1 MNIIEAMEQLK
12 AGKAI
17 QRTGWGN
24 AKIQAVQLEN
34 GQYQI
39 FASGDLTPEMLV
51 LLSGDYDVKEE
62 KETNDVK
69 ETEEAVSFERL
80 SPLRFLCCLQRV
92 FWALVQGRF

>member
-1 MNIIEAMEQLK
+1 MNIIEAVEQPK

-24 AKIQAVQLEN
+24 AKIQAAQLED

-51 LLSGDYDVKEE
+51 LLSGDY
-62 KETNDVK
+62 ETK
-69 ETEEAVSFERL
+69 TEETK
-80 SPLRFLCCLQRV
+80 
-92 FWALVQGRF
+92 

>member
-51 LLSGDYDVKEE
+51 LLSGDYDVNEA
-62 KETNDVK
+62 KETKDVK
-69 ETEEAVSFERL
+69 ETEEAL
-80 SPLRFLCCLQRV
+80 
-92 FWALVQGRF
+92 

>member
-1 MNIIEAMEQLK
+1 MNIIEAVYTLK
-12 AGKAI
+12 QGKAI

-51 LLSGDYDVKEE
+51 LLSGDYEA
-62 KETNDVK
+62 
-69 ETEEAVSFERL
+69 ETEESE
-80 SPLRFLCCLQRV
+80 
-92 FWALVQGRF
+92 

>member
-24 AKIQAVQLEN
+24 AKIQAVQLDN

-51 LLSGDYDVKEE
+51 LLSGDYDVNEAK
-62 KETNDVK
+62 DAK
-69 ETEEAVSFERL
+69 ETEEAV
-80 SPLRFLCCLQRV
+80 
-92 FWALVQGRF
+92 

>member
-17 QRTGWGN
+17 HRTGWGN

-34 GQYQI
+34 GQSQI

-51 LLSGDYDVKEE
+51 LLSGDY
-62 KETNDVK
+62 ETK
-69 ETEEAVSFERL
+69 TEETTK
-80 SPLRFLCCLQRV
+80 
-92 FWALVQGRF
+92 

>member
-1 MNIIEAMEQLK
+1 MHFIKIKSLFIVITTAYNLLPLLPPFFLVESVGM
-12 AGKAI
+12 GKAI

-51 LLSGDYDVKEE
+51 LLSGDYDVNEA
-62 KETNDVK
+62 KETKDVK
-69 ETEEAVSFERL
+69 ETEEAV
-80 SPLRFLCCLQRV
+80 
-92 FWALVQGRF
+92 